1 LHKLLERQ
9 LRQARRLGADS
20 ELDLDL
26 LLKLVETAY
35 GESDR
40 RRQLFAHLHEVMLA
54 EHGALNARLSRLRD
68 AVSQMGAGFAIWD
81 SEDRLSLCNERL
93 KQVLPHVADILRPG
107 IVFADMVERGE
118 GRVAAEGASAH
129 GGNEGAD
136 ARVGDWIKERI
147 ARHRNPSGPI
157 EVSFADG
164 RHVQVWEAK
173 TGEGGVV
180 GLYADIT
187 ERKHAEDELRRA
199 KEDAEA
205 ANRAK
210 SEFLANMSHELRTP
224 LNAIIG
230 FSEVMTSELLGS
242 LGNPHYADYARD
254 IHAAGTHLLAVIN
267 DILDMS
273 RVEAGEL
280 DLPAEWIDIADTID
294 EALRLIRPRA
304 QDAGLALE
312 RAILPGLPPL
322 FAAARSMK
330 QVLLNLLGN
339 AVKFTPRG
347 GKVAIAAAPA
357 SGGLQITVSDT
368 GIGIAEADIPR
379 ALRPFGQVENTLSR
393 KHGGVG
399 LGLPLSKRLVEHYG
413 GTLEIASTLGAGTSV
428 TLSFPAERVGAAAS
442 RAMLP
447 K

>member
-9 LRQARRLGADS
+9 LRQARHAGAGG

-26 LLKLVETAY
+26 LLKLVDAAY
-35 GESDR
+35 GEADHR
-40 RRQLFAHLHEVMLA
+40 RRVFSHLHEVMLA

-81 SEDRLSLCNERL
+81 SDDRLSLCNERL
-93 KQVLPHVADILRPG
+93 KEVLPHVADILRPG
-107 IVFADMVERGE
+107 IAFADMAERGE
-118 GRVAAEGASAH
+118 SRLASTGTGTHA
-129 GGNEGAD
+129 
-136 ARVGDWIKERI
+136 GDWIKERI

-164 RHVQVWEAK
+164 RHIQVWEAK
-173 TGEGGVV
+173 TGEGGIV

-187 ERKHAEDELRRA
+187 ERKRVESELRRA

-230 FSEVMTSELLGS
+230 FSEVMTAELLGP

-312 RAILPGLPPL
+312 LAILPGLPPL

-347 GKVAIAAAPA
+347 GRVRIDAAPVG
-357 SGGLQITVSDT
+357 GGLRITVSDT

-379 ALRPFGQVENTLSR
+379 ALKPFGQVENTLSR
-393 KHGGVG
+393 RHGGVG

-428 TLSFPAERVGAAAS
+428 TLSFPAERVGGATK

-447 K
+447 D